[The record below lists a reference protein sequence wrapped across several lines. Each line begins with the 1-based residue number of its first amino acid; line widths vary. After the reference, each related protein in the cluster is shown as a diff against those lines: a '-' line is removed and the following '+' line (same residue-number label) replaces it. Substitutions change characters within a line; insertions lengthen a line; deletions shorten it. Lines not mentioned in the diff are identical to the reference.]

1 MLSSRNVT
9 VIFMT
14 IMLHKHF
21 VRFYFILIY
30 GLSLVQEKNLYK
42 MCMQINHCK
51 NKFFISQPTQN
62 TDLYFNFHVA
72 PFPITQQIRKFEN
85 NSSLFL
91 SCSTF
96 WTSNCKRRF
105 PEEEW
110 IVLYRL
116 LHVCTIFFLIHM
128 PLISVYKNIRLLQF
142 QVWVLVVV
150 ISCPERKIIIMSED
164 MNNSNFSQHA
174 FCNILLIWCTYLI
187 CFIKN

>member
-42 MCMQINHCK
+42 MCMQINHWK

-85 NSSLFL
+85 NSSLFFVMFYFL
-91 SCSTF
+91 NKQLQKKVS
-96 WTSNCKRRF
+96 RRR
-105 PEEEW
+105 
-110 IVLYRL
+110 VDTTLQTVACM
-116 LHVCTIFFLIHM
+116 HNIFF
-128 PLISVYKNIRLLQF
+128 
-142 QVWVLVVV
+142 
-150 ISCPERKIIIMSED
+150 
-164 MNNSNFSQHA
+164 
-174 FCNILLIWCTYLI
+174 
-187 CFIKN
+187 

>member
-1 MLSSRNVT
+1 
-9 VIFMT
+9 MT

-42 MCMQINHCK
+42 MCMQINHCR

-62 TDLYFNFHVA
+62 TDLYFNFHVV

-105 PEEEW
+105 PEEGYFTTLQTVACMH
-110 IVLYRL
+110 I
-116 LHVCTIFFLIHM
+116 IFFWIHM
-128 PLISVYKNIRLLQF
+128 PH
-142 QVWVLVVV
+142 VLVFNF
-150 ISCPERKIIIMSED
+150 CLQEYKIVTTSSLGFGCCHFMPRE
-164 MNNSNFSQHA
+164 
-174 FCNILLIWCTYLI
+174 
-187 CFIKN
+187 KNYYNVRRYEQ

>member
-1 MLSSRNVT
+1 
-9 VIFMT
+9 MT
-14 IMLHKHF
+14 IMLQKHF

-72 PFPITQQIRKFEN
+72 PFHITQQIRKFEN

-116 LHVCTIFFLIHM
+116 LHVCTIFFFDTYAFNFCLQEYKIVTISSLGFGCCHFM
-128 PLISVYKNIRLLQF
+128 PREKNYYNVRRYEQ
-142 QVWVLVVV
+142 
-150 ISCPERKIIIMSED
+150 
-164 MNNSNFSQHA
+164 
-174 FCNILLIWCTYLI
+174 
-187 CFIKN
+187 

>member
-1 MLSSRNVT
+1 M
-9 VIFMT
+9 I

-21 VRFYFILIY
+21 VRFYFILIC

-62 TDLYFNFHVA
+62 TDLYFNFHVV

-110 IVLYRL
+110 ILLYRL
-116 LHVCTIFFLIHM
+116 LHVCTIFFFLIHM
-128 PLISVYKNIRLLQF
+128 PH
-142 QVWVLVVV
+142 VLVFNF
-150 ISCPERKIIIMSED
+150 CLQEYKIVTTSSLGFGCCHFMPRE
-164 MNNSNFSQHA
+164 
-174 FCNILLIWCTYLI
+174 
-187 CFIKN
+187 KNYYNVRRYEQ